1 MVRHFN
7 LHTVQESSRPLV
19 PPAQFEIVR
28 LWVVAEFSINHSDVD
43 FSQEVGNFAGV
54 SPGAPPPNQAMR
66 PSHVT
71 LTLGVG
77 FYTVSSLWEVKGPH
91 SFGYSCL
98 TIQLKAQSCLRSHG
112 EGRGRST
119 T

>member
-1 MVRHFN
+1 MV
-7 LHTVQESSRPLV
+7 S
-19 PPAQFEIVR
+19 PPRVTSTEPAVVHRQFEIVR

-71 LTLGVG
+71 LGVG

-91 SFGYSCL
+91 SFGYSRL
-98 TIQLKAQSCLRSHG
+98 TIQLKAQSCLRSRG